1 MYANC
6 WYGSAS
12 FGFALIASFNT
23 SIACGKSSCS
33 ISKAA
38 TREASCDCPGS
49 TFNTLRYASSARS
62 ISPFSSSD
70 IPSTKCV
77 NASALCAPSKRR
89 ARSAAGLELD
99 ESSSRPDF
107 FVVTDAEPVLGD
119 ELFSFALT
127 DAFVAIRKASAKKRE
142 RRAETP
148 QFFFSWLT
156 LLSLVSGLTS
166 ANQLR
171 SDLYRQACRLRFLW
185 NAGNTP
191 A

>member
-1 MYANC
+1 
-6 WYGSAS
+6 
-12 FGFALIASFNT
+12 
-23 SIACGKSSCS
+23 
-33 ISKAA
+33 
-38 TREASCDCPGS
+38 
-49 TFNTLRYASSARS
+49 
-62 ISPFSSSD
+62 
-70 IPSTKCV
+70 
-77 NASALCAPSKRR
+77 
-89 ARSAAGLELD
+89 LELD

-191 A
+191 AATDVAPNAPRLCISAASCADALSCACGACALQFSLSVFF